1 MAGVPRPLRAA
12 WRPYR
17 LPERLGSG
25 GMGSVHRAE
34 RDDQEF
40 RKKVAIK
47 VVSRGMNTDFTEL
60 GVSLYEMRPC
70 NDG

>member
-1 MAGVPRPLRAA
+1 
-12 WRPYR
+12 
-17 LPERLGSG
+17 
-25 GMGSVHRAE
+25 MGSVHRAE

-40 RKKVAIK
+40 RKEVAIK
-47 VVSRGMNTDFTEL
+47 VVSRGMNTDFTWL